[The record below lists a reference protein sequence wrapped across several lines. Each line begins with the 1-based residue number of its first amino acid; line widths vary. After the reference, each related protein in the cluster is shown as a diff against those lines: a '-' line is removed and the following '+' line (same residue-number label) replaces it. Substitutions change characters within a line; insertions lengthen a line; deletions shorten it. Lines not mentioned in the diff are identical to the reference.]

1 MNAPVCITGATGFIG
16 SHIVDAFLR
25 AQIPVHA
32 AVRSPDDPNKVGPLK
47 ALAERRG
54 VALTLFSADLARP
67 GSFDEAARGCEG
79 VIHVAASV
87 RLAARDPQ
95 RDIVDP
101 SVEGTKTVLDAATRA
116 GVRRVVLTSSVAAV
130 GSYRD
135 SHDHPLTEDD
145 WNDGATLASDPYG
158 LAKTSAERLA
168 WRRAADEAWDLVTCN
183 PAMVLGPVMTRRH
196 CKASPLIVRALLT
209 GVYPAIP
216 KLCFGLVDVRDVAE
230 AHVAAF
236 QRPEA
241 EGRHIL
247 CAGSRWLR
255 ELAELLRARVDGLRV
270 ARRELPNFVMHL
282 VSLFDKSLSRAVLK
296 DILDREP
303 RYVGERATRALGVRY
318 RDIDATVEETA
329 RSMIELGFVT
339 PKR

>member
-25 AQIPVHA
+25 VGVPVHA

-47 ALAERRG
+47 ALAERHG
-54 VALTLFSADLARP
+54 VALTLFSADLTRP
-67 GSFDEAARGCEG
+67 GSFDEAAQGCEG
-79 VIHVAASV
+79 MIHVAASV
-87 RLAARDPQ
+87 RLAAPDPQ
-95 RDIVDP
+95 RQIVDP
-101 SVEGTKTVLDAATRA
+101 SVEGTKNVLDAATRA

-135 SHDHPLTEDD
+135 SQDHPLTEDD
-145 WNDGATLASDPYG
+145 WNDGATLQSDPYG

-168 WRRAADEAWDLVTCN
+168 WRRAAEERWELVTCN
-183 PAMVLGPVMTRRH
+183 PAMVLGPVMTARH
-196 CKASPLIVRALLT
+196 SKASPMIVRALLT
-209 GVYPAIP
+209 GAYPAIP
-216 KLCFGLVDVRDVAE
+216 KMCFGIVDVRDVAE

-247 CAGSRWLR
+247 CAGSRWMR
-255 ELAELLRARVDGLRV
+255 ELAELLRARVEGV
-270 ARRELPNFVMHL
+270 KITRRALPNFAMQL
-282 VSLFDKSLSRAVLK
+282 FSLFDKRLSRSVLK
-296 DILDREP
+296 DILGREP
-303 RYVGERATRALGVRY
+303 RYVGTRATSALGVSY
-318 RDIDATVEETA
+318 RDIDETIEETA

-339 PKR
+339 L